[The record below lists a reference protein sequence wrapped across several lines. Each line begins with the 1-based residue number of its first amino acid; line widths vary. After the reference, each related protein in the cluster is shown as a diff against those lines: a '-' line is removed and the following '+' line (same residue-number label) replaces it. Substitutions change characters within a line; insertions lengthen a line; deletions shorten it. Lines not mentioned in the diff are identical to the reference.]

1 VNRFRKSRHDS
12 AIRYAR
18 RALELKDDS
27 SLRDDLAAWLEGIGS
42 WSEAADLLSTA
53 GEPANNSDRVRW
65 HRRLASL
72 WWRSGQSEQAARAL
86 AEIAQLDA
94 DCTEPLELLA
104 GLHTNAQ
111 DVVSCER
118 AVLAQLEAARR
129 YQQHGARLA
138 AFEAELRAFEIDP
151 GSVLATEQLAISL
164 TKLGRR
170 EAAEDVWRECAKVAN
185 DGGLY
190 RQQIENALSRN
201 EFDSAVVAG
210 LDAKDDTFITLDSVT
225 HAADYALNPTGAAPN
240 TYDGILAQARLLG
253 WLAARFEI
261 ALLESRGQRHASP
274 SLLLTRLF
282 ASAMGRPELVV
293 QSLVGAL
300 LTDPT
305 STETRRMLEACVS
318 DEGDLQWTEQLGR
331 VATGMAL
338 DPNALESLREVLVK
352 WLELE
357 PGAPVA
363 VGRLAQL
370 TEVLARQSG
379 TEEPSQSWIS
389 AFDLLVRQGG
399 ETGCIAV
406 AGYWLRRGR
415 VTDALATLRVALG
428 MPEPSQRVLGWV
440 VTLAR
445 RMVEKRLFADAL
457 ALMAK
462 TTDSAVAAVL
472 LAKAAEGYVEL
483 GERDIARQVVDGAL
497 AFAPNSAR
505 LITVDVNLQELED
518 PRRLAETLERALGII
533 PPRAQFALQL
543 AQAHEELGNLE
554 LALAW
559 AQRTSTLRPA
569 DATLRAKVAKLA
581 LATNDAARL
590 TDWLIR
596 SIDVP
601 ITVSSW
607 LPTAAVVL
615 DALIRIDAPRA
626 AEATRR
632 MMTAVGASDATWR
645 ATLLAS
651 ADAVADARLALD
663 VLERTV
669 AAGAD
674 TAEAL
679 KEIVRRRL
687 LLGDFEAAFEASLRA
702 LNAGVAPAIVQGWV
716 PNLLGTASYE
726 LPDTELAAAELRRE
740 LSTTGE
746 DQAAIVQAL
755 RRLAKDR
762 YSLARD
768 EASALSLWSELLQI
782 EDSDVIEIVSE
793 DMAMCLGYRAASG
806 FLVSLCEPPA
816 APLRQGRLYT
826 AAAFLLAQLGDSN
839 KAQEFVGRALKVDP
853 SNTNALFVAE
863 SLIGNESDQSW
874 LDDQYESVAR
884 STLGSYGERALHYRA
899 AKIFE
904 TMGSF
909 ARALEHACAALIAV
923 PREGVALRLAA
934 SLTRKVGD
942 AQSFV
947 DAVLTVVKRSQFDE
961 KSARWLQLAQNELEN
976 REDFLPARVEL
987 LLHSLTTEPS
997 VASVVQTTDAVLQL
1011 VAVAPEEGE
1020 VAKLRLARALR
1031 AKLEHADGP
1040 SGARWSLA
1048 AASSSIRLLDD
1059 ELCAQAL
1066 GRALRC
1072 DAAIEEYEQVE
1083 STLNW
1088 LNTRTEVARR
1098 FLLDALTV
1106 LDQPYVNVGLAALKA
1121 IGHIQLGVGD
1131 DSTLG
1136 RLDTLVARIGES
1148 ELFWA
1153 WMAGRLGQSAQESSQ
1168 SDPFIQQLVK
1178 LRIIQGRTDD
1188 ALQFLQSVIQGYAR
1202 LALAYD
1208 AAKLAVDLLLKHQN
1222 LVQAQQW
1229 VQSIREC
1236 LTPVDSAEIE
1246 LQLARLGGD
1255 TLSLVRALAH
1265 RAYSDPSSPE
1275 LGVAYLKDA
1284 IDLADRSGHQ
1294 EAALECAQAAVKWD
1308 PQNAGAQTR
1317 LAALIQKTKSQAG
1330 IDRPQE
1336 TIPEEESFEIPLVR
1350 RRSDQPSQPSNP
1362 EEESLEIPL
1371 VRRRSDQ
1378 PSPGWQPGLAIDQA
1392 LISPE
1397 SDPESL
1403 IEAIKRAT
1411 FMVEL
1416 ASPSYQT
1423 LTLLRR
1429 WLRRWPSSTRLLELV
1444 RDAAFVERD
1453 IPLSL
1458 AVEHARGVLLGLA
1471 ERVEP
1476 PGFAAQPVVPE
1487 AVRAL
1492 LFRDMYTA
1500 VSEALALLWEG
1511 GQHLIQRDL
1520 TEYGVTGLDRIGLG
1534 TANPLGQA
1542 YAEVSPRLGLLRTP
1556 LFHKRGTQHIK
1567 ATITLSN
1574 PAAIL
1579 LEGEL
1584 PRDIPE
1590 LQGVIAGALWAT
1602 QPEYSLLMGASVPQV
1617 KTVLVALRF
1626 AFGPPKSRPPTDLSD
1641 ALRLA
1646 EKLWESIPSAAQR
1659 HLRDLCLESLD
1670 YDRALELAQRARR
1683 RASLYAAGDLHLA
1696 IAQLS
1701 LEANRDLQAIIADPD
1716 IGANDPN
1723 VADLLRLAT
1732 SAEYAAIRWQPAK
1745 ESERRIQVLRR

>member
-1 VNRFRKSRHDS
+1 VPGESSFLTPLRLKANTRLPVVSWWGIRTDPGPVLQVSDQDHTLRRSTENCAELAVLEARARAHEVKSEFDLASNCWAELARVNLFRKSRHDS
-12 AIRYAR
+12 AIRCAR

-42 WSEAADLLSTA
+42 WSEAADLLSAA
-53 GEPANNSDRVRW
+53 GEPTTNSDRVRR

-72 WWRSGQSEQAARAL
+72 WWRSGHSEQAAQVL

-104 GLHTNAQ
+104 GLHTSAHEA
-111 DVVSCER
+111 VSCER

-151 GSVLATEQLAISL
+151 GSVLATEKLAISL

-170 EAAEDVWRECAKVAN
+170 EAAEDIWRECAKVAN
-185 DGGLY
+185 DRGLY
-190 RQQIENALSRN
+190 RQQIEKALSRN
-201 EFDSAVVAG
+201 DFDSALAAG
-210 LDAKDDTFITLDSVT
+210 LDASDDTLVALDSVT
-225 HAADYALNPTGAAPN
+225 HAADYALNPAGAVPI
-240 TYDGILAQARLLG
+240 TYDGILAGARLHG

-261 ALLESRGQRHASP
+261 ALLESRTQRQGS
-274 SLLLTRLF
+274 SWLLLTRLF
-282 ASAMGRPELVV
+282 ASAMGKAELAV
-293 QSLVGAL
+293 QCLVCAI

-305 STETRRMLEACVS
+305 STESRRLLEACVT
-318 DEGDLQWTEQLGR
+318 DEVDLKWTEQLER

-338 DPNALESLREVLVK
+338 DPNAIESLREVLVQ

-363 VGRLAQL
+363 VGRLVQL
-370 TEVLARQSG
+370 TEIFARQSD
-379 TEEPSQSWIS
+379 TDEPNPPWIS

-399 ETGCIAV
+399 EKGCIAV

-428 MPEPSQRVLGWV
+428 KPDPSQRVLGWV

-445 RMVEKRLFADAL
+445 RTMEKRLVADAL
-457 ALMAK
+457 TLLAK

-472 LAKAAEGYVEL
+472 LAQAAEGYVEL
-483 GERDIARQVVDGAL
+483 GERDIARRVVDGAL
-497 AFAPNSAR
+497 VFAPNSAR
-505 LITVDVNLQELED
+505 LITVDVNLQKLED

-569 DATLRAKVAKLA
+569 DATLRTKVAKLA
-581 LATNDAARL
+581 LATNDVARL

-601 ITVSSW
+601 STVSSW

-615 DALIRIDAPRA
+615 DALIKLDAPRA

-632 MMTAVGASDATWR
+632 LMIAVGASDATWR

-669 AAGAD
+669 AAGVD
-674 TAEAL
+674 TADAL

-702 LNAGVAPAIVQGWV
+702 LNAGVAPAIVQSWV
-716 PNLLGTASYE
+716 PNLLDTACYE

-740 LSTTGE
+740 LSITGD

-762 YSLARD
+762 YSLAKD
-768 EASALSLWSELLQI
+768 EASALSLWSELLQV
-782 EDSDVIEIVSE
+782 EHSDVIEIVSE
-793 DMAMCLGYRAASG
+793 DMAACLGYRAASG
-806 FLVSLCEPPA
+806 FLVGLCVPPA

-839 KAQEFVGRALKVDP
+839 KAREFVGCALKVDP

-863 SLIGNESDQSW
+863 SLIENESDQSW
-874 LDDQYESVAR
+874 LDDQYDSVAC

-904 TMGSF
+904 TMGGF

-934 SLTRKVGD
+934 ALTRKVGD

-1011 VAVAPEEGE
+1011 VAAAPEEGE
-1020 VAKLRLARALR
+1020 VAKLRLTRALR

-1048 AASSSIRLLDD
+1048 AASSSVRLLDD

-1066 GRALRC
+1066 GRAFRC

-1083 STLNW
+1083 STLSW

-1098 FLLDALTV
+1098 LLLDALTV
-1106 LDQPYVNVGLAALKA
+1106 LDQPYVNVGVAALKA
-1121 IGHIQLGVGD
+1121 IGYIQLGVGD
-1131 DSTLG
+1131 DYTLG
-1136 RLDTLVARIGES
+1136 RLDALVARIGES
-1148 ELFWA
+1148 ELFLA
-1153 WMAGRLGQSAQESSQ
+1153 WMAGRLAQSAE
-1168 SDPFIQQLVK
+1168 
-1178 LRIIQGRTDD
+1178 DD
-1188 ALQFLQSVIQGYAR
+1188 ATVA
-1202 LALAYD
+1202 
-1208 AAKLAVDLLLKHQN
+1208 N
-1222 LVQAQQW
+1222 
-1229 VQSIREC
+1229 
-1236 LTPVDSAEIE
+1236 TP
-1246 LQLARLGGD
+1246 LGD
-1255 TLSLVRALAH
+1255 
-1265 RAYSDPSSPE
+1265 
-1275 LGVAYLKDA
+1275 
-1284 IDLADRSGHQ
+1284 
-1294 EAALECAQAAVKWD
+1294 
-1308 PQNAGAQTR
+1308 
-1317 LAALIQKTKSQAG
+1317 
-1330 IDRPQE
+1330 
-1336 TIPEEESFEIPLVR
+1336 PEEESFEIPLVR
-1350 RRSDQPSQPSNP
+1350 RRSDRPSQTGNP

-1378 PSPGWQPGLAIDQA
+1378 PSVDWQPGLAIDQA

-1411 FMVEL
+1411 FMVEH

-1444 RDAAFVERD
+1444 RDAAFVEGD
-1453 IPLSL
+1453 VPLSR
-1458 AVEHARGVLLGLA
+1458 AVEHARGVLLGLT
-1471 ERVEP
+1471 ERVDP

-1511 GQHLIQRDL
+1511 GQHLVQRDL

-1567 ATITLSN
+1567 ATVTLSN

-1646 EKLWESIPSAAQR
+1646 EKLWECIPSAAQR

-1701 LEANRDLQAIIADPD
+1701 LEASRDLQSIIADPD

-1745 ESERRIQVLRR
+1745 DSEQRIQALRR